1 MHGSDKQSQNPSLA
15 SWGSGAAR
23 QVFRSPGSGSGNET
37 EAWAPELALT
47 QDGLGALW
55 HLVTCLSISLR
66 SFDLIVHLVIL
77 DKICVY
83 QMDKMAYIIELLL
96 LVGLC
101 VCVCVF
107 LGNGNPFHYSCLGN
121 PWTEE
126 PHWLQSMGSQRVEHD
141 WATIYRYM
149 YIYICVFRG
158 VKLKV
163 LVTQSCP
170 TLRPHG
176 LYSASFLCHL
186 ER

>member
-101 VCVCVF
+101 VCVCVCVFRKWQSIPLF
-107 LGNGNPFHYSCLGN
+107 LPGKSMDRGTSPATVHGVTKS
-121 PWTEE
+121 WTR
-126 PHWLQSMGSQRVEHD
+126 LSD
-141 WATIYRYM
+141 
-149 YIYICVFRG
+149 YIYIHV
-158 VKLKV
+158 
-163 LVTQSCP
+163 
-170 TLRPHG
+170 
-176 LYSASFLCHL
+176 YIYLCF
-186 ER
+186 